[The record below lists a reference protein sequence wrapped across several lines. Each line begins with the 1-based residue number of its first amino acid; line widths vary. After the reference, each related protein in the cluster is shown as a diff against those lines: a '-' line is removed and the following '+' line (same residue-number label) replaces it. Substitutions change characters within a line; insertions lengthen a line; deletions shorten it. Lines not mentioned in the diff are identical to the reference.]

1 MPRMTPNPGRG
12 QPPRRDIERPSRLK
26 LWARRQ
32 RRNLR
37 FVGFG
42 ISGFAMVM
50 LGVLIVH
57 SAQTGGLVARLQDR
71 FARNIDLRVQDITI
85 VGRANTPEPLLRAAL
100 GVSVG
105 DPILGFS
112 VEAAR
117 ARIETLSWVG
127 HVAVERRLPGTI
139 YLALTERR
147 PFAIWQDQGKFQLID
162 HDGAVVLNE
171 DVANF
176 TDLPLVVGDGAAPP
190 APAMLDQ
197 IATLPD
203 LKIRVAA
210 LIRVGD
216 RRWNLQLRNNVTV
229 MLPEGHE
236 AEALQRL
243 VQLQASQTLL
253 DRPLVFID
261 LRLPDRLAVRPR
273 PVDQAT
279 TPPATVHPAKAE
291 LKRPDPIQDL
301 ARPDISNRRA
311 T

>member
-1 MPRMTPNPGRG
+1 
-12 QPPRRDIERPSRLK
+12 
-26 LWARRQ
+26 
-32 RRNLR
+32 
-37 FVGFG
+37 
-42 ISGFAMVM
+42 MVM

-176 TDLPLVVGDGAAPP
+176 TDLPLVVGD
-190 APAMLDQ
+190 
-197 IATLPD
+197 
-203 LKIRVAA
+203 
-210 LIRVGD
+210 
-216 RRWNLQLRNNVTV
+216 
-229 MLPEGHE
+229 
-236 AEALQRL
+236 
-243 VQLQASQTLL
+243 
-253 DRPLVFID
+253 
-261 LRLPDRLAVRPR
+261 
-273 PVDQAT
+273 
-279 TPPATVHPAKAE
+279 
-291 LKRPDPIQDL
+291 
-301 ARPDISNRRA
+301 ARPDRHAARLKNPGGRSHPRR
-311 T
+311 